1 MIGLLSLSPPN
12 SRSPFEQDIKRVL
25 LVEDEFLVAL
35 SIKTMLENMGFEVIG
50 PAASIEDAM
59 RMLDDAA
66 VDAAVLDINIIGGTS
81 VPIARLLQVQS
92 RPFVFVTGYQSPSHL
107 LPNGLKS
114 ITRLTKP
121 VEERALSAALRS
133 AMP

>member
-1 MIGLLSLSPPN
+1 MIFLTLSPTDALA
-12 SRSPFEQDIKRVL
+12 PFERGIKRIL

-35 SIKTMLENMGFEVIG
+35 SIKSMLENIGYEVIG

-59 RMLDDAA
+59 RMLDHGSI
-66 VDAAVLDINIIGGTS
+66 DAAVLDINIVGGTS

-107 LPNGLKS
+107 IPNALKS

-121 VEERALSAALRS
+121 VEERALSAALRG